1 MNFVRW
7 SFFVTFAAMIDLK
20 DIPDF
25 VAETDPL
32 FSYIHKVANHFWL
45 FFDPDIQELTSSQA
59 PDTFYRRYCNGA
71 INVDRLIKYETSTE
85 VQDTLRAFGI
95 DKEKFW
101 YLCLL
106 IKDYVDGET
115 INAVLDKP
123 THREELQLLA
133 SEIGKL
139 NPRKWGDIF
148 LTNGDAKLTFKIS
161 KHPVTIT
168 DGHTLSLLKK
178 AIDDFLEQYP
188 EQSLLLDSSPV
199 YLNNTTTLADGFR
212 IYLFDRYMSW
222 FLKDLKAD
230 KSQTSTGTKNDRVS
244 TDKKLLVSRILFI
257 LGITDDEDYYEEMK
271 EVKKEGEK
279 RTKTVRIDKLKN
291 TLKNYKNVKVQ
302 THNSFYW

>member
-1 MNFVRW
+1 M
-7 SFFVTFAAMIDLK
+7 
-20 DIPDF
+20 
-25 VAETDPL
+25 
-32 FSYIHKVANHFWL
+32 ANHFWL

-59 PDTFYRRYCNGA
+59 PDTFYRRYCNGS
-71 INVDRLIKYETSTE
+71 INVDRLEKYENSTE
-85 VQDTLRAFGI
+85 VQDTLRAFGL

-115 INAVLDKP
+115 INAVMEKP

-148 LTNGDAKLTFKIS
+148 LTDGEAILTFKIS

-178 AIDDFLEQYP
+178 LIDDFLEQCP
-188 EQSLLLDSSPV
+188 EQSSLLDSSPV
-199 YLNNTTTLADGFR
+199 DLNYTKTLADGFR
-212 IYLFDRYMSW
+212 IYLFNRYMSW

-244 TDKKLLVSRILFI
+244 TEKKLLVSRILFI

-279 RTKTVRIDKLKN
+279 RTKNVRIDKLKN
-291 TLKNYKNVKVQ
+291 TLKNYKNL
-302 THNSFYW
+302 